1 VTAAPSAEPLADP
14 APGEPEGARWWEDLD
29 VFDLV
34 AVIVMS
40 ITAILTAWTG
50 YQSAK
55 WSGVQAAAYS
65 EAGAART
72 EAVLISD
79 LTSLQL
85 TTDLEI
91 AASWLNAVA
100 AGNTELAAAYR
111 SLFSPTLETATQAW
125 EADTSEDRPPTPL
138 GMDEYD
144 NSGID
149 TAQKL
154 LVKADASGQE
164 ATDAN
169 QTSDNYVLIT
179 VLSAMVLFFAA
190 LSTKLRPLKVQV
202 AMLAL
207 SIVGLAV
214 GVVMVLTFPIEL

>member
-1 VTAAPSAEPLADP
+1 VTDAMSSEAGTVPPPGTDGSSRWADV
-14 APGEPEGARWWEDLD
+14 DL
-29 VFDLV
+29 FDLV
-34 AVIVMS
+34 AVVVMS

-50 YQSAK
+50 FQSAK

-65 EAGAART
+65 QAGAART
-72 EAVLISD
+72 ESVLISD

-85 TTDLEI
+85 TTDLQV
-91 AASWLNAVA
+91 ATAWLDAVA
-100 AGNTELAAAYR
+100 AGDTELAAAHR
-111 SLFSPTLETATQAW
+111 SLFSPTLETATKAW
-125 EADTSEDRPPTPL
+125 EADTSADRPPTPL

-144 NSGID
+144 NSGIE
-149 TAQKL
+149 TAQKQL
-154 LVKADASGQE
+154 TQADASGKE

-202 AMLAL
+202 AMLVLA
-207 SIVGLAV
+207 IVGLVVAV
-214 GVVMVLTFPIEL
+214 AVVLTFPVEL